1 MVKLIHSRSG
11 GAYRNEESEH
21 PMIQAKIRKQ
31 GNSFVV
37 TIPKDEMEKCDLH
50 EGDQIAFQPTR
61 LETRAVLRPELRK
74 VLDETWEQNEAGYR
88 YLADR

>member
-1 MVKLIHSRSG
+1 
-11 GAYRNEESEH
+11 
-21 PMIQAKIRKQ
+21 MIQAKIRKQ

-37 TIPKDEMEKCDLH
+37 TIPKDEMEKCGLH

-61 LETRAVLRPELRK
+61 LETRAVLRPELQK
-74 VLDETWEQNEAGYR
+74 ALDDSWEQNEAGYR

>member
-1 MVKLIHSRSG
+1 
-11 GAYRNEESEH
+11 
-21 PMIQAKIRKQ
+21 MIQAKIRKQ

-37 TIPKDEMEKCDLH
+37 TIPKDEMEKCGLH

-61 LETRAVLRPELRK
+61 LETRAILRPEI
-74 VLDETWEQNEAGYR
+74 EQAFEESWVRHEAGYR